1 MNNVYRR
8 NIPQSRSHVRL
19 KFVTRLIFINAY
31 DGPAHASNFACE
43 VPPVVSKITPGTRPL
58 YKPWASHWHTL
69 LLERDNIMLAPR
81 SSSVLGFFTYVPPGH
96 LALSRTSTPSGLL
109 GMSFSACVPPSQN
122 FQAQHSDVKWAKES
136 EKCKM
141 AVYILVFGEGL

>member
-1 MNNVYRR
+1 MNKVYRR

-19 KFVTRLIFINAY
+19 KFVTRLVFINAY

-58 YKPWASHWHTL
+58 YKPWASHWDTL

-81 SSSVLGFFTYVPPGH
+81 SSSVLGFFYLRPAG
-96 LALSRTSTPSGLL
+96 PSGAFTHFDPIRFAGHVILS
-109 GMSFSACVPPSQN
+109 MCSSTTRFSSTAFWCEVG
-122 FQAQHSDVKWAKES
+122 ER
-136 EKCKM
+136 ERKM
-141 AVYILVFGEGL
+141 